1 MVKQL
6 PNLVKNTNM
15 KYLKEFSTYNRLGYS
30 YLKEDKTY
38 LSFFGYDI
46 KNDELEKEIETL
58 ETDISNKLKYMTNG
72 VSDYTD
78 WTKPEFAERIKKNKD
93 VMNSFMHRMPF
104 SKLFNQ
110 LKHDP
115 KNLIDVCSKMID
127 MTNVETLAQYFSDL
141 FSFLDRIE
149 EVSEK
154 IKKAYEANKENK
166 SLFSLSGNYNT
177 WVVQLK
183 DIKSKVESKDFLTK
197 IADEKE
203 LQVAYKTKDGGEADG
218 KIIGLDLKDDGGI
231 EFTVDNEKVG
241 EVKKDFDELV
251 MKKGDEKDEGD
262 DKDLVTKLAELK
274 AKNPDDI
281 KRIYNF
287 TDFISKDENKDKSEN
302 IYKIMGI

>member
-1 MVKQL
+1 
-6 PNLVKNTNM
+6 M
-15 KYLKEFSTYNRLGYS
+15 KYLKEFSTYNRLEYS
-30 YLKEDKTY
+30 YLKEDKNKTY

-46 KNDELEKEIETL
+46 QNAQLEKEIETL

-93 VMNSFMHRMPF
+93 VMDSFMHRMPF

-115 KNLIDVCSKMID
+115 KNLIDVCGKMID

-218 KIIGLDLKDDGGI
+218 KIIGLGLKDDGGI

-251 MKKGDEKDEGD
+251 MKKDDGKDEGD

>member
-1 MVKQL
+1 
-6 PNLVKNTNM
+6 M

-46 KNDELEKEIETL
+46 QNAELEKEIETL

-93 VMNSFMHRMPF
+93 VMDSFMHRMPF

-115 KNLIDVCSKMID
+115 KNLIDVCGKMID

-166 SLFSLSGNYNT
+166 SLFSLSENYNT

-218 KIIGLDLKDDGGI
+218 KIIGLGLKDDGGI

-251 MKKGDEKDEGD
+251 MKKGDGKDD
-262 DKDLVTKLAELK
+262 SKDLVTKLTELK

>member
-1 MVKQL
+1 
-6 PNLVKNTNM
+6 M

-30 YLKEDKTY
+30 YLKEDKNKTY

-46 KNDELEKEIETL
+46 QNDELEKEIETL

-93 VMNSFMHRMPF
+93 VMDSFMHRMPF

-115 KNLIDVCSKMID
+115 KNLIDVCGKMID

-166 SLFSLSGNYNT
+166 SLFSLSENYNT

-218 KIIGLDLKDDGGI
+218 KIIGLGLKDDGGI

-251 MKKGDEKDEGD
+251 MKKGDGKDD
-262 DKDLVTKLAELK
+262 SKDLVTKLTELK

>member
-1 MVKQL
+1 
-6 PNLVKNTNM
+6 M

-93 VMNSFMHRMPF
+93 VMDSFMHRMPF

>member
-1 MVKQL
+1 
-6 PNLVKNTNM
+6 M
-15 KYLKEFSTYNRLGYS
+15 KYIKEFSTYSRLGYS

-58 ETDISNKLKYMTNG
+58 ETEINKKLKSMTDG

-78 WTKPEFAERIKKNKD
+78 WTKPEFGERIKKNKD
-93 VMNSFMHRMPF
+93 VMDSFMHRMPF
-104 SKLFNQ
+104 SK
-110 LKHDP
+110 P
-115 KNLIDVCSKMID
+115 INLTDICSKMID
-127 MTNVETLAQYFSDL
+127 MTNVEILAKYFSDL
-141 FSFLDRIE
+141 FSFLDKIE

-241 EVKKDFDELV
+241 EIKKDLEELV
-251 MKKGDEKDEGD
+251 MKKDDGKDEGD
-262 DKDLVTKLAELK
+262 DKDLVTKLSELK
-274 AKNPDDI
+274 AKSPDDI
-281 KRIYNF
+281 KKVSNF
-287 TDFISKDENKDKSEN
+287 TDFISKEENKDKSKN

>member
-1 MVKQL
+1 
-6 PNLVKNTNM
+6 M
-15 KYLKEFSTYNRLGYS
+15 KYLKEFSTYKRLRYS

-46 KNDELEKEIETL
+46 QNAQLEKEIETL

-93 VMNSFMHRMPF
+93 VMDSFMHRMPF

-141 FSFLDRIE
+141 FSFLDKIE

-251 MKKGDEKDEGD
+251 MKKGDGKDEGD

-274 AKNPDDI
+274 AKSPDSI
-281 KRIYNF
+281 KKISNF
-287 TDFISKDENKDKSEN
+287 TDFISKEENKDKSEN

>member
-1 MVKQL
+1 
-6 PNLVKNTNM
+6 M

-30 YLKEDKTY
+30 YLKEDKNKTY

-46 KNDELEKEIETL
+46 QNAELEKEIETL

-93 VMNSFMHRMPF
+93 VMDSFMHRMPF

-115 KNLIDVCSKMID
+115 KNLIDVCGKMID

-166 SLFSLSGNYNT
+166 SLFSLSENYNT

-218 KIIGLDLKDDGGI
+218 KIIGLGLKDDGGI

-251 MKKGDEKDEGD
+251 MKKGDGKDD
-262 DKDLVTKLAELK
+262 SKDLVTKLTELK

>member
-1 MVKQL
+1 
-6 PNLVKNTNM
+6 M
-15 KYLKEFSTYNRLGYS
+15 KYLKEFLTYNRLGYS
-30 YLKEDKTY
+30 YLKEDKNKTY

-46 KNDELEKEIETL
+46 QNDELEKEIETL

-93 VMNSFMHRMPF
+93 VMDSFMHRMPF

-115 KNLIDVCSKMID
+115 KNLIDVCGKMID

-251 MKKGDEKDEGD
+251 MKKGDGKDDSKE
-262 DKDLVTKLAELK
+262 LATKLAELN

>member
-1 MVKQL
+1 
-6 PNLVKNTNM
+6 M
-15 KYLKEFSTYNRLGYS
+15 KYLKEFSTYNRLVYS

-46 KNDELEKEIETL
+46 QNAQLEKEIETL

-93 VMNSFMHRMPF
+93 VMDSFMHRMPF

-115 KNLIDVCSKMID
+115 KNLIDVCGKMID

-218 KIIGLDLKDDGGI
+218 KIIGLGL
-231 EFTVDNEKVG
+231 
-241 EVKKDFDELV
+241 KKDFDELV
-251 MKKGDEKDEGD
+251 MKKDDGKDEGD

-274 AKNPDDI
+274 AKSPDDI

>member
-1 MVKQL
+1 
-6 PNLVKNTNM
+6 M

>member
-1 MVKQL
+1 
-6 PNLVKNTNM
+6 M
-15 KYLKEFSTYNRLGYS
+15 KYIKEFSTYSRLGYS

-58 ETDISNKLKYMTNG
+58 ETEISKKLKSMTDG

-78 WTKPEFAERIKKNKD
+78 WTKPEFGERIKKNKD
-93 VMNSFMHRMPF
+93 VMDSFMHRMPF
-104 SKLFNQ
+104 SK
-110 LKHDP
+110 P
-115 KNLIDVCSKMID
+115 INLTDICSKMID
-127 MTNVETLAQYFSDL
+127 MTNVEILAKYFSDL
-141 FSFLDRIE
+141 FSFLDKIE

-203 LQVAYKTKDGGEADG
+203 LQVAYKKEDGEGEADG
-218 KIIGLDLKDDGGI
+218 KIISLDLKDDGGI

-241 EVKKDFDELV
+241 EIKKDLEELV
-251 MKKGDEKDEGD
+251 MKKDDGKDEGD
-262 DKDLVTKLAELK
+262 DKDLVTKLSELK
-274 AKNPDDI
+274 AKSPDDI
-281 KRIYNF
+281 KKVSNF
-287 TDFISKDENKDKSEN
+287 TDFISKEENKDKSKD

>member
-1 MVKQL
+1 
-6 PNLVKNTNM
+6 M
-15 KYLKEFSTYNRLGYS
+15 KYSRLGYS

-58 ETDISNKLKYMTNG
+58 ETEINKKLKSMTDG

-78 WTKPEFAERIKKNKD
+78 WTKPEFGERIKKNKD
-93 VMNSFMHRMPF
+93 VMDSFMHRMPF
-104 SKLFNQ
+104 SK
-110 LKHDP
+110 P
-115 KNLIDVCSKMID
+115 INLTDICSKMID
-127 MTNVETLAQYFSDL
+127 MTNVEILAKYFSDL
-141 FSFLDRIE
+141 FSFLDKIE

-241 EVKKDFDELV
+241 EIKKDLEELV
-251 MKKGDEKDEGD
+251 MKKD
-262 DKDLVTKLAELK
+262 DGKMRAM
-274 AKNPDDI
+274 I
-281 KRIYNF
+281 KTLLQSCPN
-287 TDFISKDENKDKSEN
+287 
-302 IYKIMGI
+302 

>member
-1 MVKQL
+1 
-6 PNLVKNTNM
+6 M

-46 KNDELEKEIETL
+46 QNAELEKEIETL

-93 VMNSFMHRMPF
+93 VMDSFMHRMPF

-115 KNLIDVCSKMID
+115 KNLIDVCGKMID

-218 KIIGLDLKDDGGI
+218 KIIGLGLKDDGGI

-251 MKKGDEKDEGD
+251 MKKGDGKDD
-262 DKDLVTKLAELK
+262 SKDLVTKLTELK

>member
-1 MVKQL
+1 
-6 PNLVKNTNM
+6 M

-30 YLKEDKTY
+30 YLKEDKNKTY

-46 KNDELEKEIETL
+46 QNAELEKEIETL

-93 VMNSFMHRMPF
+93 VMDSFMHRMPF

-115 KNLIDVCSKMID
+115 KNLIDVCGKMID

-203 LQVAYKTKDGGEADG
+203 LEVAYKTKDGGEADG

-251 MKKGDEKDEGD
+251 MKKGDGKDD
-262 DKDLVTKLAELK
+262 SKDLVTKLTELK

>member
-1 MVKQL
+1 
-6 PNLVKNTNM
+6 M
-15 KYLKEFSTYNRLGYS
+15 KYLKEFLTYNRLGYS

-166 SLFSLSGNYNT
+166 SLFSLSENYNT

-218 KIIGLDLKDDGGI
+218 KIIGLGLKDDGGI

-251 MKKGDEKDEGD
+251 MKKGDGKDEGD

>member
-1 MVKQL
+1 
-6 PNLVKNTNM
+6 M
-15 KYLKEFSTYNRLGYS
+15 KYLKEFSTYNRLVYS

-46 KNDELEKEIETL
+46 QNAELEKEIETL

-93 VMNSFMHRMPF
+93 VMDSFMHRMPF

-115 KNLIDVCSKMID
+115 KNLIDVCGKMID

-218 KIIGLDLKDDGGI
+218 KIIGLGLKDDGGI

-251 MKKGDEKDEGD
+251 MKKDDGKDEGD

-274 AKNPDDI
+274 AKSPDSI
-281 KRIYNF
+281 KKISNF
-287 TDFISKDENKDKSEN
+287 TDFISKEENKDKSEN

>member
-1 MVKQL
+1 
-6 PNLVKNTNM
+6 M
-15 KYLKEFSTYNRLGYS
+15 KYLKEFSTYKRLGYS

-46 KNDELEKEIETL
+46 QNDELEKEIETL
-58 ETDISNKLKYMTNG
+58 ETDIGNKLKSMTNG

-78 WTKPEFAERIKKNKD
+78 WTKPEFGERIKKNKN
-93 VMNSFMHRMPF
+93 VMDSFMHRMPF
-104 SKLFNQ
+104 SKS
-110 LKHDP
+110 
-115 KNLIDVCSKMID
+115 IDLTDICSKMID

-141 FSFLDRIE
+141 FSFLDKIE

-166 SLFSLSGNYNT
+166 SLFSLSGNYNS

-203 LQVAYKTKDGGEADG
+203 LQVAYKKEDGEGEADG

-241 EVKKDFDELV
+241 EIKKDIDELV
-251 MKKGDEKDEGD
+251 MKKDDGKDEGD
-262 DKDLVTKLAELK
+262 DKDLVTKLSELK
-274 AKNPDDI
+274 AKSPDDI
-281 KRIYNF
+281 KKVSNF
-287 TDFISKDENKDKSEN
+287 TDFISKEENKDKSKD

>member
-1 MVKQL
+1 
-6 PNLVKNTNM
+6 M

-46 KNDELEKEIETL
+46 QNDELEKEIETL

-93 VMNSFMHRMPF
+93 VMDSFMHRMPF

-115 KNLIDVCSKMID
+115 KNLIDVCGKMID

-251 MKKGDEKDEGD
+251 MKKGDGKDD
-262 DKDLVTKLAELK
+262 SKDLVTKLAELK

>member
-1 MVKQL
+1 
-6 PNLVKNTNM
+6 
-15 KYLKEFSTYNRLGYS
+15 
-30 YLKEDKTY
+30 

-251 MKKGDEKDEGD
+251 MKKGDGKDEGD

>member
-1 MVKQL
+1 
-6 PNLVKNTNM
+6 M
-15 KYLKEFSTYNRLGYS
+15 KYLKEFSTYNRLVYS

-46 KNDELEKEIETL
+46 QNAQLEKEIETL

-93 VMNSFMHRMPF
+93 VMDSFMHRMPF

-115 KNLIDVCSKMID
+115 KNLIDVCGKMID

-218 KIIGLDLKDDGGI
+218 KIIGLGLKDDGGI

-251 MKKGDEKDEGD
+251 MKKDDGKDEGD

>member
-1 MVKQL
+1 
-6 PNLVKNTNM
+6 M

-30 YLKEDKTY
+30 YLKEDKNKTY

-46 KNDELEKEIETL
+46 QNAELEKEIETL

-93 VMNSFMHRMPF
+93 VMDSFMHRMPF

-115 KNLIDVCSKMID
+115 KNLIDVCGKMID

-218 KIIGLDLKDDGGI
+218 KIIGLGLKDDGGI

-251 MKKGDEKDEGD
+251 MKKGDGKDD
-262 DKDLVTKLAELK
+262 SKDLVTKLTELK

>member
-1 MVKQL
+1 
-6 PNLVKNTNM
+6 M
-15 KYLKEFSTYNRLGYS
+15 KYIKEFSTYSRLGYS

-58 ETDISNKLKYMTNG
+58 ETEISKKLKSMTDG

-78 WTKPEFAERIKKNKD
+78 WTKPEFGERIKKNKD
-93 VMNSFMHRMPF
+93 VMDSFMHRMPF
-104 SKLFNQ
+104 SK
-110 LKHDP
+110 P
-115 KNLIDVCSKMID
+115 INLTDICSKMID
-127 MTNVETLAQYFSDL
+127 MTNVEILAKYFSDL
-141 FSFLDRIE
+141 FSFLDKIE

-203 LQVAYKTKDGGEADG
+203 LQVAYKKEDGEGEADG
-218 KIIGLDLKDDGGI
+218 KIISLDLKDDGGI

-241 EVKKDFDELV
+241 EIKKDLEELV
-251 MKKGDEKDEGD
+251 MKKDDGKDEGD
-262 DKDLVTKLAELK
+262 DKDLVTKLSELK
-274 AKNPDDI
+274 AKSPDDI
-281 KRIYNF
+281 KKVSNF
-287 TDFISKDENKDKSEN
+287 TDFISKEENKDKSKN

>member
-1 MVKQL
+1 
-6 PNLVKNTNM
+6 M

-251 MKKGDEKDEGD
+251 MKKGDGKDEGD

>member
-1 MVKQL
+1 
-6 PNLVKNTNM
+6 M
-15 KYLKEFSTYNRLGYS
+15 KYLKEFSTYNRLVYS

-46 KNDELEKEIETL
+46 QNAQLEKEIETL

-93 VMNSFMHRMPF
+93 VMDSFMHRMPF

-115 KNLIDVCSKMID
+115 KNLIDVCGKMID

-218 KIIGLDLKDDGGI
+218 KIISLGLKDDGGI

-251 MKKGDEKDEGD
+251 MKKDDGKDEGD

>member
-1 MVKQL
+1 MD
-6 PNLVKNTNM
+6 
-15 KYLKEFSTYNRLGYS
+15 S
-30 YLKEDKTY
+30 
-38 LSFFGYDI
+38 I
-46 KNDELEKEIETL
+46 
-58 ETDISNKLKYMTNG
+58 
-72 VSDYTD
+72 
-78 WTKPEFAERIKKNKD
+78 
-93 VMNSFMHRMPF
+93 MHRMPF

-141 FSFLDRIE
+141 FSFLDKIE

-251 MKKGDEKDEGD
+251 MKKGDGKDEGD

-274 AKNPDDI
+274 AKSPDSI
-281 KRIYNF
+281 KKISNF
-287 TDFISKDENKDKSEN
+287 TDFISKEENKDKSEN